1 MTWRLENLKLRFKG
15 EGRGYQEGV
24 SGNCGLPEEA
34 SKVEKREPKR
44 IVRAPAGE
52 TTRALVV
59 LVAR

>member
-34 SKVEKREPKR
+34 SKVEKR